1 MKTRIRNLL
10 LAALAGSLVVVVGAP
25 TESPG
30 CTDFRIKAADGT
42 VIVGRTMDFEV
53 PVLSLIRI
61 FPRGEQWSSTAPGER
76 KGINWTSKY
85 GYAAVDMGGR
95 LVDPLD
101 SGENLAD
108 GLNEAGLSFGWLSM
122 PDFTTY
128 QDQAAAREPEKA
140 IAHLDFCP
148 WVLGNFATVD
158 EVKEAFAGMHVWGK
172 ALGPL
177 RLILPLHAS
186 VHDASGRSI
195 VLEFTNEGPKV
206 YDNLPGV
213 LTNAPTFD
221 WHLINVRNFL
231 NLKAMSA
238 GPIKVD
244 ASVLSPIGSG
254 SGLLGI
260 PGDWTPPSRFVRIA
274 AMRHFAMTPQDA
286 ERGVVLA
293 EHLLGSVTI
302 PRGLELIKDEV
313 SLRANFT
320 RWSVIKDLRNRVLY
334 YRGYEDH
341 AFRAIHLPK
350 LDLRPD
356 AKRFSFAM
364 PAGGGIID
372 VTAVLKR

>member
-1 MKTRIRNLL
+1 MKTRSRDVLL
-10 LAALAGSLVVVVGAP
+10 CALAGLLVAGGA

-30 CTDFRIKAADGT
+30 CTDFRVKAADGT
-42 VIVGRTMDFEV
+42 VIIGRTMDFEV
-53 PVLSLIRI
+53 PVLSFVRV
-61 FPRGEQWSSTAPGER
+61 FPCGERWSSDAPGMK
-76 KGINWTSKY
+76 KGIRWISRY
-85 GYAAVDMGGR
+85 GYIAIDMGGR

-101 SGENLAD
+101 RGENLAD
-108 GLNEAGLSFGWLSM
+108 GLNEKGLSFGWLSM
-122 PDFTTY
+122 PDFTAY
-128 QDQAAAREPEKA
+128 QNQAAAAEPEKA
-140 IAHLDFCP
+140 IAHLDVCP

-158 EVKEAFAGMHVWGK
+158 EVKTAFAGVHVWGK
-172 ALGPL
+172 PIGPVN
-177 RLILPLHAS
+177 LILPLHAS

-195 VLEFTNEGPKV
+195 VLEFTREGPKV
-206 YDNLPGV
+206 HENLPGV

-274 AMRHFAMTPQDA
+274 AMRVFAMEPRDA
-286 ERGVVLA
+286 EGGVILA

-302 PRGLELIKDEV
+302 PRGLEYVQDEGPV
-313 SLRANFT
+313 RANFT

-334 YRGYEDH
+334 FRGYDSH
-341 AFRAIHLPK
+341 AFRAIRLPK

-356 AKRFSFAM
+356 AKRVSFPI

-372 VTAVLKR
+372 VTADLKR